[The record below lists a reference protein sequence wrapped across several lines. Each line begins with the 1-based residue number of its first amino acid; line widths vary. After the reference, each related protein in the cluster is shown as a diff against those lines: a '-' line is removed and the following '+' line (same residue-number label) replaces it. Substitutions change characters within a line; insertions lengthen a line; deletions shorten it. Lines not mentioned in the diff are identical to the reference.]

1 MASQRK
7 LDSTRRVGGKI
18 IEQGQPAFGGL
29 IRRYRAEFL
38 MMRLRRFNMNIAD
51 RRRKMTCRS
60 SGESPTHSQLPISNV
75 KVIGS

>member
-29 IRRYRAEFL
+29 IRRYSAEFL

-51 RRRKMTCRS
+51 CRRKMTCRLFRRIAN
-60 SGESPTHSQLPISNV
+60 PQPVAHI
-75 KVIGS
+75 KC